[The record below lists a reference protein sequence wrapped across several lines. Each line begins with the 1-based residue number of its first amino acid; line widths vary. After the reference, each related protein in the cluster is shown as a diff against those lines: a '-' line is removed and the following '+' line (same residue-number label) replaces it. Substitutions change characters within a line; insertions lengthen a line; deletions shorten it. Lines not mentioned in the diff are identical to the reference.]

1 MSPNLSLQ
9 KIDNDVSDDKSAP
22 KVLPSCAYYLRLSAV
37 GEIIDGGD
45 SHDIAICKVD
55 EMLTSG
61 DGDRANSEE
70 YLSTAKLREL
80 GIITEQGRIAE

>member
-1 MSPNLSLQ
+1 MSQNLSLQ
-9 KIDNDVSDDKSAP
+9 KIDNDDKSAP
-22 KVLPSCAYYLRLSAV
+22 KVLPSCAYYLRLSSV

-55 EMLTSG
+55 EMIISG
-61 DGDRANSEE
+61 DGDLANSSVEH
-70 YLSTAKLREL
+70 LSTAKLREL